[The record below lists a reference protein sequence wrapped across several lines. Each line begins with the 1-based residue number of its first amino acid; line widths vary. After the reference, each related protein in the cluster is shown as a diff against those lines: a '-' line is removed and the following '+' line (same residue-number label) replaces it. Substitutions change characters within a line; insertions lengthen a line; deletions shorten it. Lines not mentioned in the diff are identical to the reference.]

1 MDSSDSDFSD
11 CDCEE
16 LQDHTKLPRPPDGDI
31 KEGKLLLKK
40 GPVLAPNHEDLIR
53 AGSSLGS
60 ISLPP
65 KHLQLSPN
73 HQELVWMG
81 SSLGTMHKFLP
92 KPKKKDSIDSFKGS
106 QISGIQR
113 IPSNL
118 SRSKLSSCRF
128 GSQTVSESG
137 TDNYSFCRICQMQ
150 GDDRDPLFSPCRCSG
165 SLRYVHG
172 SCLKK
177 WIRISQRRGRRK
189 KPPRCEICHFPFNRH
204 KRFKFSQW
212 RWPRVNARD
221 KCLHIIFL
229 LNLVIM
235 IGCAIA
241 TIMCFLSDRD
251 QVNKFPKNKTKLTTE
266 EIITLTCGV
275 MFFVA
280 FFIAMTVEIKARHT
294 LYKLFMRFLMH
305 NTEWTVEQ
313 YDKKRDPMYIVSPA
327 SRV

>member
-1 MDSSDSDFSD
+1 MDTSDSDFSD
-11 CDCEE
+11 HDES
-16 LQDHTKLPRPPDGDI
+16 QDHKKLPRPPDPDL
-31 KEGKLLLKK
+31 KEGKHLLKK
-40 GPVLAPNHEDLIR
+40 GLASAPNHEELIR

-65 KHLQLSPN
+65 KQIQLSPN
-73 HQELVWMG
+73 HQELVWIG
-81 SSLGTMHKFLP
+81 SSLGTMHKFP
-92 KPKKKDSIDSFKGS
+92 KNKHNDIMNYKGS

-113 IPSNL
+113 VPSNL
-118 SRSKLSSCRF
+118 SRMSSCRC

-137 TDNYSFCRICQMQ
+137 TENYTFCRICQLQ
-150 GDDRDPLFSPCRCSG
+150 GDNRDPLFSPCRCSG

-177 WIRISQRRGRRK
+177 WIRISQRRGKK
-189 KPPRCEICHFPFNRH
+189 KPPRCEICHFQFNRH

-212 RWPRVNARD
+212 RWPRVNVRD

-235 IGCAIA
+235 VGCAIA

-251 QVNKFPKNKTKLTTE
+251 QVNKFPKNKVKLTTE

-294 LYKLFMRFLMH
+294 LYKLFMKFIRH

-313 YDKKRDPMYIVSPA
+313 YDRKKDPLYLVSPV
-327 SRV
+327 SHL

>member
-1 MDSSDSDFSD
+1 MFLCRINKNYPKLSPNTPAYLELCWWLYFDMFQVKVLLDLIMDSSDSDLSD

-16 LQDHTKLPRPPDGDI
+16 LQDHTKLPRPPDGDV
-31 KEGKLLLKK
+31 KEGKFLLKK

-92 KPKKKDSIDSFKGS
+92 KPKKKKDSIDSFKGS

-172 SCLKK
+172 SCLKV
-177 WIRISQRRGRRK
+177 RITAVDWSVDCIYCMWKG
-189 KPPRCEICHFPFNRH
+189 
-204 KRFKFSQW
+204 S
-212 RWPRVNARD
+212 
-221 KCLHIIFL
+221 
-229 LNLVIM
+229 LVIS
-235 IGCAIA
+235 AQNKE
-241 TIMCFLSDRD
+241 SNRD
-251 QVNKFPKNKTKLTTE
+251 NFPSEL
-266 EIITLTCGV
+266 
-275 MFFVA
+275 
-280 FFIAMTVEIKARHT
+280 
-294 LYKLFMRFLMH
+294 
-305 NTEWTVEQ
+305 
-313 YDKKRDPMYIVSPA
+313 
-327 SRV
+327 